1 MNTTQLSLQINHH
14 ASRSIEDVV
23 ASVKKNRVCLKVHL
37 VDLRERK
44 LTKLVCLS
52 PLSEKVRRVSVFQ
65 GVVAVPHH
73 VHGQHGELMGLNT
86 SFKRQL
92 DLYARCRLSLI
103 F

>member
-1 MNTTQLSLQINHH
+1 MNTTHLSLQINHH

-37 VDLRERK
+37 VDFRERK
-44 LTKLVCLS
+44 LTKKLCSS
-52 PLSEKVRRVSVFQ
+52 PLSVKVKRVSVFQ
-65 GVVAVPHH
+65 GVVAVPH
-73 VHGQHGELMGLNT
+73 HGQHGELMGLNT